1 MTGRVRVLV
10 YAAAAA
16 GPHGAEAVEK
26 AYHQV
31 SQDLADVPGMVRN
44 ELLRSTLEP
53 DRYMVMSEWR
63 DLAAFSNWEE
73 GAGHRDT
80 TAPLRPLQDHE
91 QRGVFGVYEVLAE
104 YGQRRE
110 QK

>member
-1 MTGRVRVLV
+1 VKGRVRVLV
-10 YAAAAA
+10 YAAAAV

-31 SQDLADVPGMVRN
+31 SQDLAEVPGLLRN
-44 ELLRSTLEP
+44 ELLGSRHEP
-53 DRYMVMSEWR
+53 GRYVVMSEWR
-63 DLAAFSNWEE
+63 DLAAFRAWEQ
-73 GAGHRDT
+73 GPGHRDT

-91 QRGVFGVYEVLAE
+91 QRGVFGVYEVQAE
-104 YGQRRE
+104 YRQREE